1 MRNSVL
7 AALFAAAFLSATLS
21 VAVHAGSEFSSG
33 SMMGGGM
40 MGRSM
45 MGGSGMMSRMS
56 HMMDGCNAMM
66 QGNARSARPND
77 QWRDERSTPD
87 RDR

>member
-7 AALFAAAFLSATLS
+7 AALLVAALFSVTLS

-33 SMMGGGM
+33 SMT
-40 MGRSM
+40 GRSM
-45 MGGSGMMSRMS
+45 MGGGGMMSRMPRMMGGCSAIMRGGS
-56 HMMDGCNAMM
+56 HG
-66 QGNARSARPND
+66 GRPNE
-77 QWRDERSTPD
+77 QWRDERSPPD